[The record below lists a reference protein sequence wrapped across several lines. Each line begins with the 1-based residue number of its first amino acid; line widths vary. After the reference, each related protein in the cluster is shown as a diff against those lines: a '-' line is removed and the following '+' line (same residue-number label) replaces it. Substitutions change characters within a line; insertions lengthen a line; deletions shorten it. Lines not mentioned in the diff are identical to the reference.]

1 MFKRYLP
8 CLSKFEFHMKIAKR
22 YPKLDLDII
31 VNSFQYFVTK
41 YPNWHM
47 IIDRWKCQI
56 RGKEN
61 WFEVD

>member
-1 MFKRYLP
+1 
-8 CLSKFEFHMKIAKR
+8 MKIAKR